1 LCFPHEAA
9 NRDFN
14 IHRDEIARS
23 CWLPLI
29 IIIGVA
35 LFVLWRAPLALVVI
49 LAAWHQV
56 LGAVLL
62 LVILGVVALRGR
74 MTGRPF

>member
-1 LCFPHEAA
+1 MQAA

-14 IHRDEIARS
+14 IHRGEIARS

-29 IIIGVA
+29 NIGVA
-35 LFVLWRAPLALVVI
+35 LFVLWRAPLALVI
-49 LAAWHQV
+49 LAAWHQA

-62 LVILGVVALRGR
+62 LVILGVVALRER
-74 MTGRPF
+74 MAGRPF

>member
-1 LCFPHEAA
+1 MKP
-9 NRDFN
+9 R
-14 IHRDEIARS
+14 IAISTSTVTKSLVVVGYRS
-23 CWLPLI
+23 S

>member
-1 LCFPHEAA
+1 MQAA

-14 IHRDEIARS
+14 IHRGEIARS
-23 CWLPLI
+23 YWLPL

-74 MTGRPF
+74 MTGRTF